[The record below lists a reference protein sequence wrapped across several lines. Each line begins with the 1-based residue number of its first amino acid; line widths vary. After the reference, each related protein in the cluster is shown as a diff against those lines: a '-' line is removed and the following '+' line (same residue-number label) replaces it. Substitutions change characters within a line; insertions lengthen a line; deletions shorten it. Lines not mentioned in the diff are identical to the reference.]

1 MTFDLRIG
9 ILSVV
14 SLAFGCY
21 GHEAFETAARARA
34 AVEFHC
40 PPEGVNIRPAPELG
54 YEVMEVTA
62 CGQRAHYACVHQP
75 GGHMITCIH
84 EAEAQKS

>member
-1 MTFDLRIG
+1 MALGRRIG
-9 ILSVV
+9 ILSVMV
-14 SLAFGCY
+14 LSLGCY
-21 GHEAFETAARARA
+21 GHEAFENAARARA
-34 AVEFHC
+34 AAEFHC
-40 PPEGVNIRPAPELG
+40 PAEGVNIRPAPELG

-84 EAEAQKS
+84 EAEAK